1 MGKNRKTNK
10 HLPPRVYIKNGAYYY
25 VDRKNKWDFLART
38 FTEAMAVWAKTFGE
52 AKKITTMADL
62 IEVAPLKS
70 ETTFRNN
77 VSQTKPLRLVFG
89 DMEPSAI
96 TPVHIYAYM
105 DKRAQVA
112 KVAGNR
118 EKSLLSHIFTMA
130 IR

>member
-25 VDRKNKWDFLART
+25 VDRKNKWHFLART

-52 AKKITTMADL
+52 AKKITTMAELIDRYL

-70 ETTFRNN
+70 EKTFRNN

-96 TPVHIYAYM
+96 TPVHI
-105 DKRAQVA
+105 
-112 KVAGNR
+112 
-118 EKSLLSHIFTMA
+118 
-130 IR
+130 